1 MKRYS
6 WIFHL
11 FSIEMKVLDLDAV
24 RAFVLVADLRS
35 FTRAADA
42 LDTTQSAVSLKLK
55 RLEAHL
61 GKPLLERTPRV
72 VRLSEH
78 GQAFLDGARD
88 LLSAHDRALGALS
101 ADRRRLSLGLSEH
114 VAGTDL
120 AALLARVNAHD
131 PGLVLEL
138 HMGLSSALLQ
148 QFDER
153 RLDAV
158 IVRSEPDDAPR
169 EDGQLLF
176 TEPLSW
182 LATPEWQPRA
192 GEPLPLALLA
202 APCNVRSVALRT
214 LDGAGIAW
222 REAFVGGG
230 VQAVGAAAAAGLAVS
245 PLARRVAPGGL
256 VDSGTRL
263 GLPALPE
270 SRVTLHSR
278 VRDARSVESL
288 RLVTN
293 GLIAQ

>member
-1 MKRYS
+1 
-6 WIFHL
+6 
-11 FSIEMKVLDLDAV
+11 MKVLDLDAV

-55 RLEAHL
+55 RLEAHV
-61 GKPLLERTPRV
+61 GKQLLERTPRV
-72 VRLSEH
+72 VRLSADGE
-78 GQAFLDGARD
+78 AFVEGARD
-88 LLSAHDRALGALS
+88 LLTAHDRALGSLS
-101 ADRRRLSLGLSEH
+101 VDRRRLALGLSEH
-114 VAGTDL
+114 VAGIDL
-120 AALLARVNAHD
+120 AGMLVRVNAHD

-138 HMGLSSALLQ
+138 HMGMSAALLQ
-148 QFDER
+148 QYDER

-158 IVRSEPDDAPR
+158 VVRAEPDDMPR

-182 LATPEWQPRA
+182 LAAPEWLPRA

-230 VQAVGAAAAAGLAVS
+230 VPAVGAAAAAGLAVS
-245 PLARRVAPGGL
+245 PLARRVAPRGL
-256 VDSGTRL
+256 VDSGARL
-263 GLPALPE
+263 GLPPLPE

-278 VRDARSVESL
+278 VRDARSAETL
-288 RLVTN
+288 RIVTN
-293 GLIAQ
+293 GLTAQ